1 MCRRPPRSLR
11 HNPSTRPTSER
22 APPAPRT
29 GAGNRSAIHQS
40 LQHVGDHAMPLR
52 AYYNEIDPFAVAVLK
67 RRIADGSLPPGDV
80 DDRDIRTVQA
90 ADLRGYAQVHLF
102 AGIGG
107 FGLAVRLAG
116 WPDDRPL
123 WTGGYPCQ
131 PFSVAGVRRGMSDD
145 RYLWPECA
153 RLLGALEERPAWC
166 LFENVDGHRDL
177 GLDRTLFDLEAL
189 GYAGRPFWIPACAV
203 GAPHDRMRVWIVA
216 KGLDDATGAR
226 CAGPGRSEAVA
237 EVWRETWR
245 GEPAGR
251 GGDGRIAVADAEGER
266 KHRSATAARTAGR
279 SGAENARAV
288 GALADAA
295 GLLGRAV
302 VGDEPDGD
310 VSGGTGEL
318 ADAGDGQLSQP
329 QRRAQ
334 RRDGARSTGAAL
346 GGGSV
351 VNADTERFREPGS
364 AEPVQQEQPGAERA
378 GQSELVNAPRDGRS
392 KGRAESGVWGGRS
405 TTACAS
411 GADSDPWGH
420 AVWVEC
426 ADGKLRRTE
435 PGLGLLAH
443 GISERVARLRA
454 LGNAI
459 VPQVAAQ
466 ILSAIIAS
474 EARP

>member
-1 MCRRPPRSLR
+1 
-11 HNPSTRPTSER
+11 
-22 APPAPRT
+22 
-29 GAGNRSAIHQS
+29 
-40 LQHVGDHAMPLR
+40 MPLR
-52 AYYNEIDPFAVAVLK
+52 AYYNEIDPFAVAVLR

-226 CAGPGRSEAVA
+226 CAG
-237 EVWRETWR
+237 
-245 GEPAGR
+245 
-251 GGDGRIAVADAEGER
+251 
-266 KHRSATAARTAGR
+266 
-279 SGAENARAV
+279 
-288 GALADAA
+288 
-295 GLLGRAV
+295 
-302 VGDEPDGD
+302 
-310 VSGGTGEL
+310 
-318 ADAGDGQLSQP
+318 LS
-329 QRRAQ
+329 
-334 RRDGARSTGAAL
+334 
-346 GGGSV
+346 
-351 VNADTERFREPGS
+351 
-364 AEPVQQEQPGAERA
+364 
-378 GQSELVNAPRDGRS
+378 
-392 KGRAESGVWGGRS
+392 
-405 TTACAS
+405 
-411 GADSDPWGH
+411 
-420 AVWVEC
+420 
-426 ADGKLRRTE
+426 
-435 PGLGLLAH
+435 
-443 GISERVARLRA
+443 
-454 LGNAI
+454 
-459 VPQVAAQ
+459 
-466 ILSAIIAS
+466 
-474 EARP
+474 

>member
-1 MCRRPPRSLR
+1 MFRLLPQSLR
-11 HNPSTRPTSER
+11 RNRSTRPTSDNTL
-22 APPAPRT
+22 PASQP
-29 GAGNRSAIHQS
+29 GAGSLSAIHKIPQ
-40 LQHVGDHAMPLR
+40 QVGDYAMTLR

-80 DDRDIRTVQA
+80 DDRDIRSVKT
-90 ADLRGYAQVHLF
+90 ADLRGYAHVHLF

-107 FGLAVRLAG
+107 FALAARLAG

-153 RLLGALEERPAWC
+153 RLLGAVEERPAWC

-177 GLDRTLFDLEAL
+177 GLDRTLFDLEAM

-203 GAPHDRMRVWIVA
+203 GAPHDRMRVWIIA
-216 KGLDDATGAR
+216 KGLDDAASAR
-226 CAGPGRSEAVA
+226 CAGPGRSDPVA
-237 EVWRETWR
+237 EVWREAWR

-251 GGDGRIAVADAEGER
+251 SGDGCIAVADAEGER
-266 KHRSATAARTAGR
+266 KHRSATANRTPGQ
-279 SGAENARAV
+279 SSVENARNV
-288 GALADAA
+288 GTLADAP

-302 VGDEPDGD
+302 VGDEPDGN

-318 ADAGDGQLSQP
+318 ADAGDGQLSQS

-334 RRDGARSTGAAL
+334 RRDGARSIGAAL
-346 GGGSV
+346 G
-351 VNADTERFREPGS
+351 
-364 AEPVQQEQPGAERA
+364 
-378 GQSELVNAPRDGRS
+378 ELVNAPRDGRS
-392 KGRAESGVWGGRS
+392 KGRAEPGVRGRRS
-405 TTACAS
+405 TVT
-411 GADSDPWGH
+411 GAGGANRFPWGN

-443 GISERVARLRA
+443 GIPARVARLRT

-466 ILSAIIAS
+466 ILSAMLAS
-474 EARP
+474 EVRS

>member
-1 MCRRPPRSLR
+1 
-11 HNPSTRPTSER
+11 
-22 APPAPRT
+22 
-29 GAGNRSAIHQS
+29 
-40 LQHVGDHAMPLR
+40 MPLR
-52 AYYNEIDPFAVAVLK
+52 AYYNEIDPFAVAALK

-80 DDRDIRTVQA
+80 DDRDIRSVQA

-107 FGLAVRLAG
+107 FGFAARLAG

-131 PFSVAGVRRGMSDD
+131 PFSLAGLRRGMSDD

-153 RLLGALEERPAWC
+153 RLLGAVEERPAWC

-216 KGLDDATGAR
+216 KGLDDAAGAR

-237 EVWRETWR
+237 EVRGQAWR

-266 KHRSATAARTAGR
+266 KQRSATAARTAGR
-279 SGAENARAV
+279 PGAENARAV
-288 GALADAA
+288 GALADAP
-295 GLLGRAV
+295 GLLRRTV
-302 VGDEPDGD
+302 VGNEPDGD
-310 VSGGTGEL
+310 ISGGTGEL

-346 GGGSV
+346 G
-351 VNADTERFREPGS
+351 
-364 AEPVQQEQPGAERA
+364 
-378 GQSELVNAPRDGRS
+378 ELVNAAGKRRGEGRTEP
-392 KGRAESGVWGGRS
+392 GLRGGRS
-405 TTACAS
+405 TAAGAS
-411 GADSDPWGH
+411 GAGGNPWGH

-435 PGLGLLAH
+435 PGLGLLAD

-466 ILSAIIAS
+466 ILAAIIAS
-474 EARP
+474 EART

>member
-1 MCRRPPRSLR
+1 M
-11 HNPSTRPTSER
+11 
-22 APPAPRT
+22 A
-29 GAGNRSAIHQS
+29 
-40 LQHVGDHAMPLR
+40 LR
-52 AYYNEIDPFAVAVLK
+52 AYYNEIDPFAAGVLK

-80 DDRDIRTVQA
+80 DDRDIRSIQA
-90 ADLRGYAQVHLF
+90 ADLRGYTQVHLF

-107 FGLAVRLAG
+107 FGLAARLAG

-216 KGLDDATGAR
+216 KGLDDATSAR
-226 CAGPGRSEAVA
+226 CAGPGQSEAVA

-251 GGDGRIAVADAEGER
+251 SGDGRIAVADAEGER
-266 KHRSATAARTAGR
+266 KHRIATAARTARR

-288 GALADAA
+288 GALADAP
-295 GLLGRAV
+295 GLLGREV

-318 ADAGDGQLSQP
+318 ADAGDGQLSEP

-334 RRDGARSTGAAL
+334 GRDGARSAGAPL
-346 GGGSV
+346 G
-351 VNADTERFREPGS
+351 
-364 AEPVQQEQPGAERA
+364 
-378 GQSELVNAPRDGRS
+378 ELVDAAGERRGE
-392 KGRAESGVWGGRS
+392 GRAEPGLRGGRS
-405 TTACAS
+405 TAAGAS
-411 GADSDPWGH
+411 GADRDPWGH

-466 ILSAIIAS
+466 ILRAIIAA

>member
-11 HNPSTRPTSER
+11 RNRFTKPTSER

-29 GAGNRSAIHQS
+29 GAGNLSAFHQS
-40 LQHVGDHAMPLR
+40 LQSVGDHAMPLR

-90 ADLRGYAQVHLF
+90 ADLRGYAHVHLF

-116 WPDDRPL
+116 WPDARPL

-145 RYLWPECA
+145 RYLWPEVA
-153 RLLGALEERPAWC
+153 RLLGAVEERPAWC

-216 KGLDDATGAR
+216 KGLDDAAGAR

-237 EVWRETWR
+237 EVRREAWW

-251 GGDGRIAVADAEGER
+251 GGDGADGADEAVGNAASAGWDAAGRASQALSQPGSLER
-266 KHRSATAARTAGR
+266 SSGR
-279 SGAENARAV
+279 SGDGPV
-288 GALADAA
+288 ALADAP
-295 GLLGRAV
+295 GVLGRAV
-302 VGDEPDGD
+302 LGDEPDGY
-310 VSGGTGEL
+310 VSGGTGEPAHAM

-334 RRDGARSTGAAL
+334 ARDGSRSTGASL
-346 GGGSV
+346 
-351 VNADTERFREPGS
+351 
-364 AEPVQQEQPGAERA
+364 
-378 GQSELVNAPRDGRS
+378 SELVNAAGERRS
-392 KGRAESGVWGGRS
+392 EGRAEPGLRGRWS
-405 TTACAS
+405 TATS
-411 GADSDPWGH
+411 TGGADRDPWGD

-426 ADGKLRRTE
+426 ADGKLRRTQ

-443 GISERVARLRA
+443 GISERVARLRT

-466 ILSAIIAS
+466 ILVAIIAS
-474 EARP
+474 EARQ

>member
-1 MCRRPPRSLR
+1 
-11 HNPSTRPTSER
+11 
-22 APPAPRT
+22 
-29 GAGNRSAIHQS
+29 
-40 LQHVGDHAMPLR
+40 MPLR

-266 KHRSATAARTAGR
+266 KHRSANAARTAGR
-279 SGAENARAV
+279 SGAENARVV
-288 GALADAA
+288 GALADAP

-318 ADAGDGQLSQP
+318 ADAGDGQLSKP

-334 RRDGARSTGAAL
+334 RRDGARSTG
-346 GGGSV
+346 S
-351 VNADTERFREPGS
+351 
-364 AEPVQQEQPGAERA
+364 PVG
-378 GQSELVNAPRDGRS
+378 ELVNSTRDGW
-392 KGRAESGVWGGRS
+392 GEGWAEPGVWGGRS

>member
-1 MCRRPPRSLR
+1 
-11 HNPSTRPTSER
+11 
-22 APPAPRT
+22 
-29 GAGNRSAIHQS
+29 
-40 LQHVGDHAMPLR
+40 MPLR
-52 AYYNEIDPFAVAVLK
+52 AYYNEIDPFAVAALK

-80 DDRDIRTVQA
+80 DDRDIRSVQA
-90 ADLRGYAQVHLF
+90 ADLRGYAQVHFF

-107 FGLAVRLAG
+107 FGLAARLAG

-153 RLLGALEERPAWC
+153 RLLGAVEERPAWC

-177 GLDRTLFDLEAL
+177 GLDRTLFDLEAM

-216 KGLDDATGAR
+216 CNLADGAGERQHGCEATAR
-226 CAGPGRSEAVA
+226 TPGRTCPED
-237 EVWRETWR
+237 
-245 GEPAGR
+245 
-251 GGDGRIAVADAEGER
+251 DGL
-266 KHRSATAARTAGR
+266 
-279 SGAENARAV
+279 V
-288 GALADAA
+288 GTLADAS
-295 GLLGRAV
+295 GVLGRAV

-318 ADAGDGQLSQP
+318 ADAGNGQLPQP
-329 QRRAQ
+329 QWRSKG
-334 RRDGARSTGAAL
+334 RDGARST
-346 GGGSV
+346 
-351 VNADTERFREPGS
+351 S
-364 AEPVQQEQPGAERA
+364 APVG
-378 GQSELVNAPRDGRS
+378 ELVNAPRDGWGE
-392 KGRAESGVWGGRS
+392 GRAEPGLRGGRS
-405 TTACAS
+405 TPTGAS
-411 GADSDPWGH
+411 GAGRNPWRH

-474 EARP
+474 EARR

>member
-1 MCRRPPRSLR
+1 
-11 HNPSTRPTSER
+11 
-22 APPAPRT
+22 
-29 GAGNRSAIHQS
+29 
-40 LQHVGDHAMPLR
+40 MPLR
-52 AYYNEIDPFAVAVLK
+52 AYYNEIDPFAVAALK

-80 DDRDIRTVQA
+80 DDRDIRSVQA

-107 FGLAVRLAG
+107 FGLAARLAG

-153 RLLGALEERPAWC
+153 RLLGVVEERPAWC

-216 KGLDDATGAR
+216 CDLADSSGERQHWCEAAAR
-226 CAGPGRSEAVA
+226 PPGRACLED
-237 EVWRETWR
+237 
-245 GEPAGR
+245 
-251 GGDGRIAVADAEGER
+251 DGLIG
-266 KHRSATAARTAGR
+266 T
-279 SGAENARAV
+279 
-288 GALADAA
+288 LADAP
-295 GLLGRAV
+295 GLLRRTV
-302 VGDEPDGD
+302 VGNEPDGD

-318 ADAGDGQLSQP
+318 ANAGDGQLSQP

-346 GGGSV
+346 G
-351 VNADTERFREPGS
+351 
-364 AEPVQQEQPGAERA
+364 
-378 GQSELVNAPRDGRS
+378 ELVNAAGKRRGEGRTEP
-392 KGRAESGVWGGRS
+392 GLRGGRS
-405 TTACAS
+405 TAAGAS
-411 GADSDPWGH
+411 GAGGNPWGH

-466 ILSAIIAS
+466 VLAAIIAS
-474 EARP
+474 EART

>member
-1 MCRRPPRSLR
+1 MCRHRLRSLLR
-11 HNPSTRPTSER
+11 NLSTRPTSER
-22 APPAPRT
+22 ALPAPRT
-29 GAGNRSAIHQS
+29 GAGNPFAIHQS

-153 RLLGALEERPAWC
+153 RLLRALEERPASC

-189 GYAGRPFWIPACAV
+189 GYAGRPFWIPASAV

-216 KGLDDATGAR
+216 KGLDDAAGAR

-279 SGAENARAV
+279 SGAENARVV
-288 GALADAA
+288 GALADAP

-346 GGGSV
+346 G
-351 VNADTERFREPGS
+351 
-364 AEPVQQEQPGAERA
+364 
-378 GQSELVNAPRDGRS
+378 ELVNAARYRRGE
-392 KGRAESGVWGGRS
+392 GRAKPGLRGGRS
-405 TTACAS
+405 TAAGAG
-411 GADSDPWGH
+411 GADRDPWGD

-466 ILSAIIAS
+466 ILRAIIAS

>member
-1 MCRRPPRSLR
+1 MRCGRCLCLSPIP
-11 HNPSTRPTSER
+11 
-22 APPAPRT
+22 
-29 GAGNRSAIHQS
+29 
-40 LQHVGDHAMPLR
+40 QHVGDHAMPLR
-52 AYYNEIDPFAVAVLK
+52 AYYNEIDPFAAGVLK

-80 DDRDIRTVQA
+80 DDRDIRSIQA
-90 ADLRGYAQVHLF
+90 SDLRGYAQVHLF

-107 FGLAVRLAG
+107 FGLAARLAG

-166 LFENVDGHRDL
+166 VFENVDGHRDL
-177 GLDRTLFDLEAL
+177 GLDRTLLDLEAL

-216 KGLDDATGAR
+216 KRLDDAAGAR

-266 KHRSATAARTAGR
+266 KHRSATAARTPGR

-288 GALADAA
+288 DALADAP
-295 GLLGRAV
+295 GLLRRTV

-310 VSGGTGEL
+310 VSGRADEL

-329 QRRAQ
+329 QRQAQ
-334 RRDGARSTGAAL
+334 RRDGARSTGPAL

-351 VNADTERFREPGS
+351 VNADTERFRESGS
-364 AEPVQQEQPGAERA
+364 AQPVLPEQPGTERA
-378 GQSELVNAPRDGRS
+378 GQSQLVNAPCVGWG
-392 KGRAESGVWGGRS
+392 KGWAEPGVRGGRS
-405 TTACAS
+405 TAAGAS
-411 GADSDPWGH
+411 GADRDPWGN
-420 AVWVEC
+420 AIWVEC
-426 ADGKLRRTE
+426 ADGKLRRIE

-443 GISERVARLRA
+443 GIPERVARLRA